1 MLSHKIKYSVLYLA
15 LLLFYGCATSYAP
28 DNWLPNTDQIQKE
41 AYGGWLTLYVS
52 DYSTTQN
59 YGTPE
64 EISGEFISSD
74 SINVY
79 LLAVDNLLTIN
90 KSDIKE
96 AILELDDKNSLEY
109 GAWAGVGTLATISHG
124 KFLIISAPLWLIVG
138 ISAASGESFRDRYVE
153 EMPAATYW
161 EEVQKFARFPQGI
174 PPNLDL
180 NELKP
185 KSSSGIQDN

>member
-1 MLSHKIKYSVLYLA
+1 MLFHKIIYSVLCIA

-41 AYGGWLTLYVS
+41 AYGGWLTLYVA

-59 YGTPE
+59 DGVPA

-74 SINVY
+74 SNNVY
-79 LLAVDNLLTIN
+79 LLTVDNLRTIN
-90 KSDIKE
+90 KSEIKE
-96 AILELDDKNSLEY
+96 AILELDDKNTGEY
-109 GAWAGVGTLATISHG
+109 SIWTTLGTLSTLSHG
-124 KFLIISAPLWLIVG
+124 KLLIFSAPLWLIIG

-153 EMPAATYW
+153 ELPATTYW

-174 PPNLDL
+174 PLDLDL

-185 KSSSGIQDN
+185 KSNPEIQYD